1 MKMAYQYFPVLYYST
16 FKQPY
21 MCTVPMLS
29 TYQYFLVCSN
39 VQIVKKIH
47 FTM

>member
-29 TYQYFLVCSN
+29 ISYYNENGLSIFPCTVL
-39 VQIVKKIH
+39 
-47 FTM
+47 